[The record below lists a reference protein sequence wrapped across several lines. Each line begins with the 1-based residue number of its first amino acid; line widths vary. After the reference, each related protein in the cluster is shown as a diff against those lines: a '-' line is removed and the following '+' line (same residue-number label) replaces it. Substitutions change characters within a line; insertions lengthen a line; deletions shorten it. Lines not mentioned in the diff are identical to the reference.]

1 MMPIIAILVLFNQNF
16 LRQIS
21 ILGILL
27 KIWDTR
33 VAPSMYTSTDAKT
46 SGTFERM
53 DAYVINGDRVRAAI
67 LVASCVRYIS
77 YFVLFFLLLSPLPLF
92 SLFFSFFLLSSL
104 FTCNTS
110 VRNRVALNE
119 SVGVYRSWQ
128 YFKSALSR
136 QMQRVGQVRP
146 GIHLNSLL
154 RHIWTMPRPLDC
166 HRHLL
171 HRLVKDGDVSSKQT
185 FLPSPT
191 GRENNNS
198 PCK

>member
-1 MMPIIAILVLFNQNF
+1 MEERERRGVGMWRITELSRFDHDGDNCYLIKIPFDTSRN
-16 LRQIS
+16 
-21 ILGILL
+21 LGFFR
-27 KIWDTR
+27 KAENAR
-33 VAPSMYTSTDAKT
+33 KT
-46 SGTFERM
+46 SGTCDQPLERPFWLHP
-53 DAYVINGDRVRAAI
+53 AYDTSSFFSPFFFP
-67 LVASCVRYIS
+67 LFH
-77 YFVLFFLLLSPLPLF
+77 YFPFFLFFLL
-92 SLFFSFFLLSSL
+92 SFL

-128 YFKSALSR
+128 YFKSAPFR

-154 RHIWTMPRPLDC
+154 RHISTMPRPLDC

-171 HRLVKDGDVSSKQT
+171 HRLVKDAHVSSKQT
-185 FLPSPT
+185 FLPCAPPSPT